1 MKKIIISIAGIGLAS
16 ALAVGGTIAFYKDT
30 ETSTGNVM
38 TAGTIDL
45 TIDSYGAVYNG
56 NDINSAGWSLTD
68 LTNEKFFSFNDIKP
82 ADHGRRSIS
91 LHVNDNDA
99 WACLLVTNREDDE
112 NVRIDPEL
120 DAGDMTEDD
129 GELSQNIEVFAWED
143 NDNNGT
149 YNPVTDVALVAEDG
163 VMMSALGEIVI
174 ADSTSGSPLTN
185 TDTRQINIAWCAG
198 DQTVDT
204 TTGVITCDGGGM
216 TDVAQT
222 DEFTADIV
230 AYAVQVRNN
239 EDFKCSEVE
248 LVDQPT
254 TSDITLG
261 DLPESD

>member
-56 NDINSAGWSLTD
+56 NDIDAGWSLTD
-68 LTNEKFFSFNDIKP
+68 LTNEKFFSFGDIKP

-112 NVRIDPEL
+112 NVAIDPEL
-120 DAGDMTEDD
+120 DAGDTADD
-129 GELSQNIEVFAWED
+129 GVPYGELSQNMEVFAWED

-149 YNPVTDVALVAEDG
+149 YNPLTDVALIALDG
-163 VMMSALGEIVI
+163 VMMSTLGEIII
-174 ADSTSGSPLTN
+174 ADSTSGSPLTSA
-185 TDTRQINIAWCAG
+185 DTRQINIAWCAG
-198 DQTVDT
+198 DQTVDGG
-204 TTGVITCDGGGM
+204 TGEITCDGAGM

-222 DEFTADIV
+222 DEFTADVV

-248 LVDQPT
+248 LPAQDQDYVVLNPT
-254 TSDITLG
+254 G
-261 DLPESD
+261 